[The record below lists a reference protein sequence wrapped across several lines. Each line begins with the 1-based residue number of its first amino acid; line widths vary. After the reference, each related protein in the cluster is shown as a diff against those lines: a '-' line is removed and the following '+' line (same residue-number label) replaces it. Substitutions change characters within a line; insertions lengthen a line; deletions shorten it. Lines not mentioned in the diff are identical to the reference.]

1 MTKNRSRYLRTAI
14 LALLVVL
21 PVYAKV
27 PIEKIAVS
35 GPALAKPAE
44 ATDAQLLK
52 LSNPWDGSFAEWSQ
66 SLPTGPTGV
75 PVYKVV
81 LYARLGDSE
90 SKPELRPIYAFRYA
104 PGQNSQPGQI
114 YLPGKGEPEY
124 DRNVSTILREGHDGR
139 WQPAKAEW
147 ESRMKAVLG
156 LR

>member
-1 MTKNRSRYLRTAI
+1 MSKNSSRYLRSVT
-14 LALLVVL
+14 LAFLVVL
-21 PVYAKV
+21 PVYAKA

-35 GPALAKPAE
+35 GPTLAKPAE
-44 ATDAQLLK
+44 TTDAQLLQ
-52 LSNPWDGSFAEWSQ
+52 LSNPWFGGFADWSQ

-81 LYARLGDSE
+81 LYARVGDSD
-90 SKPELRPIYAFRYA
+90 SKPELKPIYTFRYA

-124 DRNVSTILREGHDGR
+124 EGNVSRILRDGHDGR